1 MESNHLKQGTASG
14 VRVKTGENWVWVGGV
29 RRGVH
34 VVDNVIRRVGS
45 DQRSFISQH
54 TLQHTLQRAFFGITP
69 VA

>member
-1 MESNHLKQGTASG
+1 M
-14 VRVKTGENWVWVGGV
+14 RVKTGENWVWVGGV